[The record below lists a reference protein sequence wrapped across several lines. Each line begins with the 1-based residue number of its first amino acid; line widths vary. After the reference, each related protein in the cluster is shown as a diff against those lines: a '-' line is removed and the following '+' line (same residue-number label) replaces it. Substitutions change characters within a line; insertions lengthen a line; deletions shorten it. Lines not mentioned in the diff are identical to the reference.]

1 MRQREW
7 AMFKCGSTSPG
18 KVGAV
23 VSRSPKGALPPAL
36 TGVETLVNLQ
46 RTHGNAFVQRKLVS
60 DFVGNLVPQPPAEA
74 GTKGRPID
82 PRENRP

>member
-1 MRQREW
+1 
-7 AMFKCGSTSPG
+7 
-18 KVGAV
+18 
-23 VSRSPKGALPPAL
+23 
-36 TGVETLVNLQ
+36 VNLQ
-46 RTHGNAFVQRKLVS
+46 RTHGNAFVQRKLIS